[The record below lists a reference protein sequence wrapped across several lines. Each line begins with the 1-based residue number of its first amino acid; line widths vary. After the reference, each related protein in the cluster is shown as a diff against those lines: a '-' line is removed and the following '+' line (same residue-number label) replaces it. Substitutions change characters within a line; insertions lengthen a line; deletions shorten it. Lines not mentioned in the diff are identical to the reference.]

1 MTARTAAST
10 TTVRRFVDVE
20 DLICPG
26 CGEYVVGEAPAF
38 GPVHDDAPAALRRYL
53 SLYEASL
60 GDAPPDGDTP
70 RARIQQQVDRLRQA
84 VMAGAWDEGDAGCTG
99 SGSMDVD
106 AGESA

>member
-38 GPVHDDAPAALRRYL
+38 GPVHDDAPAAQF
-53 SLYEASL
+53 SH
-60 GDAPPDGDTP
+60 PDGTALC
-70 RARIQQQVDRLRQA
+70 R
-84 VMAGAWDEGDAGCTG
+84 TG
-99 SGSMDVD
+99 SGRV
-106 AGESA
+106 AEPVEVPR